1 MTDIRSDIIINVDT
15 SIGIAEI
22 KNLQRQIAELNAQLL
37 KSGAQQAKAAQN
49 IQRNLINNVN
59 ATGNFAANVRTISST
74 AESFTTALERNKLGM
89 GEYFKYAGGA
99 SKTFG
104 RLFRREFDTIQ
115 KVAESRVK
123 TLQTQYVKLGRD
135 ANGALKA
142 ISVRPLVLDMDNLA
156 TKTAIAAQ
164 KQQLFNQ
171 LIKQGST
178 NLLNFGKNTQWAGR
192 QLMVGFSIPLAYLG
206 TIASKTF
213 MKMEEQAIRFKR
225 VYGDSFTATEETDKM
240 IKQVQELAQEFTKYG
255 VAVEKTMEMAADAAA
270 MGLMNADLLAQ
281 INQATR
287 LSVLGGVEQE
297 QALETTISLMNA
309 FGTSAKDLTKDIDFL
324 NAVENQTVTAI
335 EDLTIAIPKAAPVIK
350 QLGGDVQDL
359 AFFLTAMKEGG
370 INASEGA
377 NALKSGLASL
387 INPSEKSAKFLENL
401 GININGIVEGNAGD
415 VKSTVIE
422 FAQALDTLDPLNRA
436 RAIEQLFGKF
446 QFSRLSTLFQNVV
459 KEGTQAQRVLQLTR
473 NSTEELAILSERE
486 LKRVE
491 DSPMFK
497 FQKALEDLKV
507 SLVPLGEAFLKAI
520 TPVIEF
526 AKGFLDRFNEMGEG
540 AKSFAVIATTVVAG
554 IGPVLLMTFGLIANG
569 VANLIKM
576 FSAISRIFMGAGKSS
591 VDLGNSTEYM
601 TQQQLEAA
609 AVAASLDQSHAKLI
623 QTFGLEAAAVDK
635 LAIAYSRAVVAQSR
649 LLKVPIGPRNPAGQ
663 KPMKL
668 RTGIVSVPGPKGA
681 GDIVPA
687 MLSPGEAVI
696 PAKQTEKYSGL
707 IRGMINDDIP
717 GFRFGRFGAAA
728 KRQNPFTSIKEAIQP
743 KNSNWSLLEGLVRYA
758 TKQRKHWGPSVTT
771 YERELSEKFLR
782 RRSSKNVA
790 VRMFSDDMVGS
801 LQRGDTRYKNVF
813 ETGGQ
818 SRGSLDKPGG
828 QRAIAEEKLFGIKPD
843 ADPTSRPAY
852 GYLFNRDIDMLK
864 TRREPLLNRMFGIKS
879 DPFSPA
885 KSAKYRIDEATKL
898 MNEKT
903 YRYGDI
909 AMVLKNRAVRGRT
922 TMTQGDSLNS
932 FLDQY
937 ATPAKLGTR
946 NRGKLRAAVPS
957 KTNNEFFEAQ
967 VLGGFS
973 FKDIKRIVATEP
985 QTIIRLQE
993 ALRTAGIKSVKVGM
1007 PRYTMMQKLQKLV
1020 YGKKAFDPKMPRIQP
1035 ESSGKYA
1042 GSYRPDPR
1050 IINGR
1055 TFWNKGGV
1063 TSEKDAQKPTSRSF
1077 NQDYALQAAHMS
1089 PAATLP
1095 DGNENFTAK
1104 QAIDRIRQEYRD
1116 GIAKGLLVDSPLLRD
1131 NLNKTI
1137 FAINQEAKS
1146 GRTFKLYGN
1155 NVGLMT
1161 ASANQKVANKKSMKE
1176 ASWFLEKLSL
1186 QSRGQL
1192 ASSQMLTLIDGAKAL
1207 GLPGYSVSQSGIK
1220 TYSIATDNEYRR
1232 QLKALGNRQIGEDE
1246 LHKLYKLAG
1255 QKALG
1260 GFPDGPDKTALSRLT
1275 GLGALN
1281 LTAGYVERGASGPTR
1296 PGKMSLF
1303 QQKMQEVAHSKRS
1316 VIAEIFGKGY
1326 TDDFFGAGKSK
1337 VQNITR
1343 EQKKAIEKLVSPIEN
1358 DPQKRKEYMKLAERI
1373 KAAYDKGP
1381 SELNKLLGLS
1391 ESPKPATKAKEI
1403 KTTEP
1408 KSTAQKRQPEIVN
1421 ASDILARGTK
1431 LAPPPRPRRF
1441 GRVFGFNSGVVSVPG
1456 PKGAGDIVPAML
1468 SPGEAVIPTKMAD
1481 KYAPLINSMIAGNIP
1496 GYQKGK
1502 GKKGPKFGANYTGTQ
1517 TQRSTRPGTVL
1528 TETSPQPGVVTQKR
1542 VSSNV
1547 TQKELATLKKQLKGS
1562 TFKRSINAITTNV
1575 SGAIATGIQNANLAK
1590 VMTKDYV
1597 AGYKER
1603 YKAEKAITDR
1613 QMAER
1618 DKRIK
1623 KETQAKRDA
1632 KWNKKYSEATNAK
1645 MFGPNYKDATS
1656 GKFVS
1661 ADTVNSRFDQFRS
1674 DKKQAKLQARSDA
1687 KFSRSQ
1693 SKFAN
1698 RYGDAGLRLVK
1709 SGSGASYQLNN
1720 KFVNQETAR
1729 AKMAEADEARRAKR
1743 REKFQANKGKISAGA
1758 AGLGGAGMMA
1768 SMAMSM
1774 SDDPNMQKASG
1785 AVMMGS
1791 AALSL
1796 LPMLMNPLG
1805 ATIAAFGA
1813 IAAAVYFA
1821 NEQYKKNVK
1830 AAYELEMATGGSAQA
1845 IRAISQFSGSVTA
1858 GEQMD
1863 RRREEGVDVFQVA
1876 AGKTG
1881 FGASFLE
1888 SDAGKSLYAGF
1899 ADVYRKEGKDSA
1911 ATDLRNQMM
1920 TAVASGALQAGQAR
1934 DIVSAIGAELNDYSF
1949 SIKVNSELLT
1959 LLGPN
1964 GENLL
1969 KDPLGIRTKIIKES
1983 QTRIADFS
1991 AASLGEET
1999 KEEKDKRYRIA
2010 LGTSTAEDFGGD
2022 GWSSFW
2028 SNMGVS
2034 LSASG
2039 TQGASTLSTL
2049 DRLETEDPAKN
2060 LDPTEIGTFIARS
2073 TIALQTQQEMLDSL
2087 QLEYEE
2093 RIRIAKAAG
2102 DLEEVSR
2109 LENELLNSRSS
2120 LLKENAN
2127 TVAEIQN
2134 VIKTATNADDILEQ
2148 FRVQSEEIY
2157 KDDPL
2162 RKALLAANETKLDE
2176 LDNETEVVIRAAIN
2190 SGDLDPMMLDNLL
2203 NGEDS
2208 EKQIDLLVKLGSTG
2222 LTAVNQ
2228 AADLFGDATIGVS
2241 SADDA
2246 RTGKKTQVS
2255 AKDQFLSNVN
2265 TLSATDPGAALAYQ
2279 ESFNPV
2285 ISTFSSMGEDG
2296 LAAGMSFYLEN
2307 PELLDEA
2314 NKEIAE
2320 FKEKTEGKP
2329 ITLDIIQE
2337 VYGQEMVDKIKEN
2350 QTYFDSLPEEDKITY
2365 TTILKMIGEMDPV
2378 AKQIMAIDFAKSGQG
2393 AAAFYAITGST
2404 YEEYSR
2410 LPSHQ
2415 QFMGSA
2421 ASVANRV
2428 FDNNYAEDRTNAGGT
2443 TTTPKPAGTTT
2454 RAPAGPAKEDPYE
2467 DILKDLK
2474 RVRNSTIDV
2483 TGGLKE
2489 LERVLGKKANM
2500 KMLGGVESK
2509 LLESSAK
2516 ISAPLADY
2524 FAGLDEDTQKLYFKI
2539 NKDGKLVLTK
2549 AGKLFKQAFD
2559 ERAIGNVYTGL
2570 QGSLKTMKQQAK
2582 ATKTLAGYGL
2592 DWATASEL
2600 AGDAELAAAIASGK
2614 NAEEIKKIVKLK
2626 KEELALTRQLAVRDA
2641 VNENLA
2647 EGALLARLG
2656 EFSFEQQKV
2665 ISASAILQDYL
2676 KGGGSK
2682 DDAEFA
2688 RLLSQE
2694 LAKSRYER
2702 EVSASNAVKQAI
2714 SDFKENLNLESTIR
2728 GQLPN
2733 LGAVRVE
2740 AILNDSEL
2748 MELYKSSGGVLGQ
2761 AFYDRLNQLLAD
2773 PQVLGQIFEN
2783 GLSNAF
2789 TAFDTQERTID
2800 LKFQQ
2805 DTKQYTD
2812 VEDGIIPKA
2821 QRRIALIEDQVD
2833 DYEYTLDIIAD
2844 KEKQINEKYDERYK
2858 ALDLIHKVNQRLIA
2872 QQQAQLDIAG
2882 ALSRGD
2888 ISAAASAVQ
2897 AFRAKQAE
2905 EQKASQKEA
2914 LDLAK
2919 EKELNAVTAEYNGKL
2934 LTRKQIEKEVVALRK
2949 QIAEIQEKEIEP
2961 AEKAL
2966 RLRSDERDIAIS
2978 NVSVLGMQ
2986 RDQWEL
2992 IQNAVDQA
3000 SINNTAFVTSL
3011 TAALSVTEA
3020 LKKAYGELGGS
3031 IAGTVT
3037 IATSPPAGATTQFT
3051 TPVTEKPATGP
3062 TLNPSSTGPADVP
3075 VPPELTT
3082 TPVTTPPVT
3091 PAPVMTENEKNIAE
3105 LTRRVQVT
3113 RWRVQNKVY
3122 RDGKPL
3128 TESQEKEYKELNRK
3142 RMKEIERLGGPKYAV
3157 TRDLPPIPP
3166 GTTNVVAGHTL
3177 PAGFASGGLIPK
3189 RFAVGGFAMGTDTVP
3204 AMLTPGEFVIRKYAV
3219 DNFGVDNLK
3228 AINTGKY
3235 SGESVYNYEVNIN
3248 VKSDANAD
3256 QIAKAVMTQIKRV
3269 DSQRIRGNRF

>member
-49 IQRNLINNVN
+49 IQRNLINNIN

-225 VYGDSFTATEETDKM
+225 VYGDSFTASAETDKM

-297 QALETTISLMNA
+297 QALDTTISLMNA

-387 INPSEKSAKFLENL
+387 INPAEKSAKFLENL

-459 KEGTQAQRVLQLTR
+459 KEGTQAQRVLEITR
-473 NSTEELAILSERE
+473 QSSEELAILSERE

-497 FQKALEDLKV
+497 FQKAMEDLKV

-554 IGPVLLMTFGLIANG
+554 IGPILLMTFGLIANG

-576 FSAISRIFMGAGKSS
+576 FSAISGIFRGAGKSS

-885 KSAKYRIDEATKL
+885 SSAKYRIDEATKL

-932 FLDQY
+932 FLNQY

-967 VLGGFS
+967 ILGGFS

-993 ALRTAGIKSVKVGM
+993 ALRTAGIKGVKVGM

-1303 QQKMQEVAHSKRS
+1303 QQKMQEVAHSKRN

-1431 LAPPPRPRRF
+1431 LAPPPKPRRF

-1528 TETSPQPGVVTQKR
+1528 TETNPQPGVVTQKR

-1618 DKRIK
+1618 DKRIQ

-1729 AKMAEADEARRAKR
+1729 AKMAEADDARRAKR
-1743 REKFQANKGKISAGA
+1743 KETFQANKGKIGAGA

-1791 AALSL
+1791 AALSM
-1796 LPMLMNPLG
+1796 LPMLMNPVG
-1805 ATIAAFGA
+1805 AVIASFGA
-1813 IAAAVYFA
+1813 LAAAIYLINDQFSKSA
-1821 NEQYKKNVK
+1821 K
-1830 AAYELEMATGGSAQA
+1830 AAYELEMATGGSSQA
-1845 IRAISQFSGSVTA
+1845 IRAISQFSGNVTA

-1863 RRREEGVDVFQVA
+1863 RRREEGVDVFQTA

-1888 SDAGKSLYAGF
+1888 SDAGKSLYSGF
-1899 ADVYRKEGKDSA
+1899 AEVYKTQGKDA
-1911 ATDLRNQMM
+1911 AAGNLKNQMM
-1920 TAVASGALQAGQAR
+1920 TAVASGALDAGQAR
-1934 DIVSAIGAELNDYSF
+1934 DVVSAIGKQLNDYSF
-1949 SIKVNSELLT
+1949 SINVNSQLLNM
-1959 LLGPN
+1959 LGPN

-1969 KDPLGIRTKIIKES
+1969 KDPLGVRLDILKENQANVEKFGKTFSEKIDLS
-1983 QTRIADFS
+1983 IANGLDQGGFVGAA
-1991 AASLGEET
+1991 AASGALIGGIIGTAILPGVGTAIGAGVGAIAGGLASYFGT
-1999 KEEKDKRYRIA
+1999 KDQFE
-2010 LGTSTAEDFGGD
+2010 
-2022 GWSSFW
+2022 
-2028 SNMGVS
+2028 
-2034 LSASG
+2034 LSAETIG
-2039 TQGASTLSTL
+2039 GFTAAS
-2049 DRLETEDPAKN
+2049 A
-2060 LDPTEIGTFIARS
+2060 
-2073 TIALQTQQEMLDSL
+2073 IALQGQQEMQDSL
-2087 QLEYEE
+2087 QVEYEQ
-2093 RIRIAKAAG
+2093 RIAIAKAAG
-2102 DLEEVSR
+2102 DLAEVTRLQNEYEASR
-2109 LENELLNSRSS
+2109 NTLL
-2120 LLKENAN
+2120 LENAN
-2127 TVAEIQN
+2127 TVKSIQESFSQSDQQDQ
-2134 VIKTATNADDILEQ
+2134 ILAQYKTMTD
-2148 FRVQSEEIY
+2148 EIY

-2162 RKALLAANETKLDE
+2162 MKGILGGLEEKLSAVEGEKQVVLRAALLSEDLSPLA
-2176 LDNETEVVIRAAIN
+2176 LDNILN
-2190 SGDLDPMMLDNLL
+2190 SEN
-2203 NGEDS
+2203 S
-2208 EKQIDLLVKLGSTG
+2208 EKQIDLLVNLGATG

-2228 AADLFGDATIGVS
+2228 TADLFGDTTVDTYAN
-2241 SADDA
+2241 ADDA
-2246 RTGKKTQVS
+2246 RTGKVTKVT
-2255 AKDQFLSNVN
+2255 AKDQFLSNVG
-2265 TLSATDPGAALAYQ
+2265 TMSATDPGAALAYQ
-2279 ESFNPV
+2279 ESFNSV
-2285 ISTFSSMGEDG
+2285 IQSFSILGDKG
-2296 LAAGMSFYLEN
+2296 LELGMSYYLEN
-2307 PELLDEA
+2307 PEELTAA
-2314 NKEIAE
+2314 NEEIALFE
-2320 FKEKTEGKP
+2320 EKAKDG
-2329 ITLDIIQE
+2329 ITMEIVQE
-2337 VYGQEMVDKIKEN
+2337 VYGQEMVDQISTN
-2350 QTYFDSLPEEDKITY
+2350 QAYFDSLPPDQQIVY
-2365 TTILKMIGEMDPV
+2365 TTVLRMLGEMDEEALRIQAINAAIANDANFKKESGGLTYNQAVREYGQAV
-2378 AKQIMAIDFAKSGQG
+2378 ADAMATDAFVSSTAVDATTEGNRTT
-2393 AAAFYAITGST
+2393 AA
-2404 YEEYSR
+2404 
-2410 LPSHQ
+2410 
-2415 QFMGSA
+2415 
-2421 ASVANRV
+2421 
-2428 FDNNYAEDRTNAGGT
+2428 
-2443 TTTPKPAGTTT
+2443 PATTTT
-2454 RAPAGPAKEDPYE
+2454 RAPAGSKKEDPYE

-2524 FAGLDEDTQKLYFKI
+2524 FASLDEDTQKLYFKI

-2821 QRRIALIEDQVD
+2821 ERRIALIEDQVD

-2897 AFRAKQAE
+2897 AFRAQQAE

-3062 TLNPSSTGPADVP
+3062 TLNPSSTGPANVS

-3082 TPVTTPPVT
+3082 PPVTTPPVT
-3091 PAPVMTENEKNIAE
+3091 PAPQMTENEKNIAE

-3113 RWRVQNKVY
+3113 RWRVRNNVY

-3128 TESQEKEYKELNRK
+3128 TESQKKEYEELNYK
-3142 RMKEIERLGGPKYAV
+3142 RMREIERLGGPKYAV
-3157 TRDLPPIPP
+3157 SRALPPIPP

-3204 AMLTPGEFVIRKYAV
+3204 AMLTPGEFVVRKYAV